1 VLVLFVPQLNTP
13 ALCKERMGMKI
24 SEMMDLTAWA
34 RLTKIIQHTRPKPHV
49 ARKVQAKAT
58 VPKKLTD
65 FERNTNTL
73 RTAVSALK
81 PKQPIPPVY
90 LRT

>member
-1 VLVLFVPQLNTP
+1 
-13 ALCKERMGMKI
+13 MKI
-24 SEMMDLTAWA
+24 CEMMDLTAWA

-65 FERNTNTL
+65 FERNTNKL
-73 RTAVSALK
+73 RSAVSALK
-81 PKQPIPPVY
+81 TKSPIPPV
-90 LRT
+90 RTHT